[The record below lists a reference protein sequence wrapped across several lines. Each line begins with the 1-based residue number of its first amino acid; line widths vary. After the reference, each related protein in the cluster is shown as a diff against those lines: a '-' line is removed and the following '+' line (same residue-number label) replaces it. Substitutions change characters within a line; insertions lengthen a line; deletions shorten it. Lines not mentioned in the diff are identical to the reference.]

1 MYNSS
6 VQSSEN
12 IPDTHGEH
20 IMEIAKRARQ
30 IAPSLTLEIT
40 ARAKKMKADGI
51 TVVSFAAGEPD
62 FNTPDYI
69 IEAGHKALEMGL
81 TKYTPAAGTA
91 ELKNAI
97 CEKLKNDN
105 ALEYSPSQIVVSNG
119 GKHSLFNAFMAILD
133 PGDEVIVPAPYWL
146 SYPELVKMASGV
158 PVFVQTRPEN
168 KFKITAAE
176 LEKAITDKT
185 KAFILNNPNNPTG
198 AVYTRSELNA
208 LASVIEKH
216 NIYVISDEI
225 YEKLN
230 YEHRH
235 HSIAAYSDILK
246 DLTIVVN
253 GMSKTYS
260 MTGWRVGYA
269 AANEQ
274 IASAMSSLQSHS
286 TSNVNA
292 VAQYASYIALSDKY
306 HGDAFL
312 EDMRATFDAR
322 RALMM
327 LRLSRIGLNYIEP
340 KGAFYVMV
348 CVKEFEGKCFEGQR
362 IRSAYDFASVLLEH
376 AQVAVIPCECFGA
389 PEYIRLSYAAS
400 EKDIERGLDKI
411 ASFVAQLS

>member
-1 MYNSS
+1 M
-6 VQSSEN
+6 
-12 IPDTHGEH
+12 D
-20 IMEIAKRARQ
+20 IANRAKQ
-30 IAPSLTLEIT
+30 ISPSLTLEIT

-51 TVVSFAAGEPD
+51 PVVSFAAGEPD
-62 FNTPDYI
+62 FNTPEYI
-69 IEAGHKALEMGL
+69 IQAAHKALDMGM
-81 TKYTPAAGTA
+81 TKYTPASGIID
-91 ELKNAI
+91 LKNAI

-105 ALEYSPSQIVVSNG
+105 ALEYLPSQIVVSNG
-119 GKHSLFNAFMAILD
+119 GKHSLTNACLTIIN
-133 PGDEVIVPAPYWL
+133 PGDEVIIPSPYWL
-146 SYPELVKMASGV
+146 SYPEIVKLAGGV
-158 PVFVQTRPEN
+158 PVFVSTQPEN
-168 KFKITAAE
+168 NFKITPVE
-176 LEKAITDKT
+176 LEKAISDKT

-208 LASVIEKH
+208 LAAVIEKH
-216 NIYVISDEI
+216 DIYVISDEI

-246 DLTIVVN
+246 DRTIVVN

-274 IASAMSSLQSHS
+274 IAAAMSSVQSHS

-292 VAQYASYIALSDKY
+292 VAQYASYVALSDKL

-327 LRLSRIGLNYIEP
+327 LRLSRLGLHYIEP

-348 CVKEFEGKCFEGQR
+348 SIKDFEGKMYEGVR
-362 IRSAYDFASVLLEH
+362 IRTAYDLASSLLEH
-376 AQVAVIPCECFGA
+376 AQVAVIPCEGFGA
-389 PEYIRLSYAAS
+389 PDYIRLSYAAS
-400 EKDIERGLDKI
+400 EKDIERGLDSIK
-411 ASFVAQLS
+411 SFIAQLK

>member
-1 MYNSS
+1 M
-6 VQSSEN
+6 
-12 IPDTHGEH
+12 D
-20 IMEIAKRARQ
+20 IARRAKQ
-30 IAPSLTLEIT
+30 ISPSLTLEIT
-40 ARAKKMKADGI
+40 ARAKKMKADNI
-51 TVVSFAAGEPD
+51 PVVSFAAGEPD

-69 IEAGHKALEMGL
+69 IQAGHKALELGM
-81 TKYTPAAGTA
+81 TKYTPASGTA
-91 ELKNAI
+91 ELKAAI

-105 ALEYSPSQIVVSNG
+105 ALEYLPSQIVVSNG
-119 GKHSLFNAFMAILD
+119 GKHSLFNAFMAVLEV
-133 PGDEVIVPAPYWL
+133 GDEVIIPAPYWL
-146 SYPELVKMASGV
+146 SYPEIVKMAGGV
-158 PVFVQTRPEN
+158 PVYVQTKPEN
-168 KFKITAAE
+168 NFKITAVE
-176 LEKAITDKT
+176 LENAITDKT

-216 NIYVISDEI
+216 EVYVVSDEI

-246 DLTIVVN
+246 DRTIVVN

-260 MTGWRVGYA
+260 MTGWRVGYSA
-269 AANEQ
+269 SNEK
-274 IASAMSSLQSHS
+274 ISSAMASMQSHS
-286 TSNVNA
+286 TSNINA

-327 LRLSRIGLNYIEP
+327 LRLSRLGLKFIEP
-340 KGAFYVMV
+340 NGAFYVMV
-348 CVKEFEGKCFEGQR
+348 SIKQFQGMSYEGQR
-362 IRSAYDFASVLLEH
+362 IRSAHDLALSLLDN
-376 AQVAVIPCECFGA
+376 AQVAVIPCESFGA
-389 PEYIRLSYAAS
+389 PDYIRLSYAAS

-411 ASFVAQLS
+411 AVYLEQLK

>member
-1 MYNSS
+1 M
-6 VQSSEN
+6 
-12 IPDTHGEH
+12 D
-20 IMEIAKRARQ
+20 IARRAKQ
-30 IAPSLTLEIT
+30 ISPSLTLEIT
-40 ARAKKMKADGI
+40 ARAKKMKADNI
-51 TVVSFAAGEPD
+51 PVVSFAAGEPD

-69 IEAGHKALEMGL
+69 IQAGHKALELGM
-81 TKYTPAAGTA
+81 TKYTPASGTA
-91 ELKNAI
+91 ELKAAI

-105 ALEYSPSQIVVSNG
+105 ALEYLPSQIVVSNG
-119 GKHSLFNAFMAILD
+119 GKHSLFNAFMAVLEV
-133 PGDEVIVPAPYWL
+133 GDEVIIPAPYWL
-146 SYPELVKMASGV
+146 SYPEIVKMAGGV
-158 PVFVQTRPEN
+158 PVYVQTKPEN
-168 KFKITAAE
+168 NFKITAGE
-176 LEKAITDKT
+176 LGNALTDKT

-216 NIYVISDEI
+216 EVYVVSDEI

-246 DLTIVVN
+246 DRTIVVN

-260 MTGWRVGYA
+260 MTGWRVGYSA
-269 AANEQ
+269 SNEK
-274 IASAMSSLQSHS
+274 ISSAMASMQSHC
-286 TSNVNA
+286 TSNINA

-327 LRLSRIGLNYIEP
+327 LRLSRLGLKFIEP

-348 CVKEFEGKCFEGQR
+348 SIKQFQGMSYEGQR
-362 IRSAYDFASVLLEH
+362 IRSAHDLALSLLDN
-376 AQVAVIPCECFGA
+376 AQVAVIPCESFGA
-389 PEYIRLSYAAS
+389 PDYIRLSYAAS

-411 ASFVAQLS
+411 AVYLEQLKQ

>member
-1 MYNSS
+1 M
-6 VQSSEN
+6 
-12 IPDTHGEH
+12 D
-20 IMEIAKRARQ
+20 IAKRAKQ
-30 IAPSLTLEIT
+30 ISPSLTLEIT

-51 TVVSFAAGEPD
+51 PVVSFAAGEPD

-69 IEAGHKALEMGL
+69 IQAAHKALDMGM
-81 TKYTPAAGTA
+81 TKYTPASGIAD
-91 ELKNAI
+91 LKNAI

-105 ALEYSPSQIVVSNG
+105 ALDYLPSQIVVSNG
-119 GKHSLFNAFMAILD
+119 GKHSLTNACLTILN
-133 PGDEVIVPAPYWL
+133 PGDEVIIPSPYWL
-146 SYPELVKMASGV
+146 SYPEIVKLAGGV
-158 PVFVQTRPEN
+158 PVFVSTQPEN
-168 KFKITAAE
+168 NFKITPVE
-176 LEKAITDKT
+176 LEKAISDKT

-208 LASVIEKH
+208 LAAVIEKH
-216 NIYVISDEI
+216 ELYVISDEI

-246 DLTIVVN
+246 DRTIVVN

-274 IASAMSSLQSHS
+274 IAAAMSSVQSHS

-292 VAQYASYIALSDKY
+292 VAQYASYIALSDKF

-327 LRLSRIGLNYIEP
+327 LRLSRLGLHYIEP

-348 CVKEFEGKCFEGQR
+348 SIKDFEGKTYEGVR
-362 IRSAYDFASVLLEH
+362 IRTAYDLASSLLEH
-376 AQVAVIPCECFGA
+376 AQVAVVPCEGFGA
-389 PEYIRLSYAAS
+389 PDYIRLSYAAS
-400 EKDIERGLDKI
+400 EKDIERGLDSIKSYI
-411 ASFVAQLS
+411 AQLK

>member
-1 MYNSS
+1 MK
-6 VQSSEN
+6 
-12 IPDTHGEH
+12 
-20 IMEIAKRARQ
+20 IAKRAKQ
-30 IAPSLTLEIT
+30 ISPSLTLEIT
-40 ARAKKMKADGI
+40 AKAKKMKSDGI
-51 TVVSFAAGEPD
+51 PVVSFAAGEPD

-91 ELKNAI
+91 QLKTAI

-105 ALEYSPSQIVVSNG
+105 ALEYLPSQIVVSNG
-119 GKHSLFNAFMAILD
+119 GKHSLFNAFMTILE
-133 PGDEVIVPAPYWL
+133 PGDEVIIPAPYWL
-146 SYPELVKMASGV
+146 SYPEIVKMTGGV
-158 PVFVQTRPEN
+158 PVIVNTKPEN
-168 KFKITAAE
+168 NFKITAVE

-208 LASVIEKH
+208 LAAVIENH
-216 NIYVISDEI
+216 DVYVVSDEI

-235 HSIAAYSDILK
+235 HSIAACTDILK
-246 DLTIVVN
+246 DRTIVIN

-269 AANEQ
+269 AANES
-274 IASAMSSLQSHS
+274 IAAAMAGLQSHS

-292 VAQYASYIALSDKY
+292 VAQYASYVALSDKL

-327 LRLSRIGLNYIEP
+327 LRLHRLGLEYIEP
-340 KGAFYVMV
+340 KGAFYIMAS
-348 CVKEFEGKCFEGQR
+348 VKKFIGKSIEGQR
-362 IRSAYDFASVLLEH
+362 ITSAYDFSSALLEQV
-376 AQVAVIPCECFGA
+376 QVATIPCESFGA

-400 EKDIERGLDKI
+400 EIDIERGLDAM
-411 ASFVAQLS
+411 ASFLSQLH

>member
-1 MYNSS
+1 MK
-6 VQSSEN
+6 
-12 IPDTHGEH
+12 
-20 IMEIAKRARQ
+20 IAKRAKQ
-30 IAPSLTLEIT
+30 ISPSLTLEIT
-40 ARAKKMKADGI
+40 AKAKKMKSDGI
-51 TVVSFAAGEPD
+51 PVVSFAAGEPD

-91 ELKNAI
+91 QLKTAI

-105 ALEYSPSQIVVSNG
+105 ALEYLPSQIVVSNG
-119 GKHSLFNAFMAILD
+119 GKHSLFNAFMTILE
-133 PGDEVIVPAPYWL
+133 PGDEVIIPAPYWL
-146 SYPELVKMASGV
+146 SYPEIVKMTGGV
-158 PVFVQTRPEN
+158 PVIVNTKPEN
-168 KFKITAAE
+168 NFKITAVE

-208 LASVIEKH
+208 LAAVIENH
-216 NIYVISDEI
+216 DVYVVSDEI

-235 HSIAAYSDILK
+235 HSIAACTDILK
-246 DLTIVVN
+246 DRTIVIN

-269 AANEQ
+269 AANES
-274 IASAMSSLQSHS
+274 IAAAMAGLQSHS

-292 VAQYASYIALSDKY
+292 VAQYASYVALSDKL

-327 LRLSRIGLNYIEP
+327 LRLSRLGLKYIEP

-348 CVKEFEGKCFEGQR
+348 SIKEFEGKKYEGQV
-362 IRSAYDFASVLLEH
+362 IRSAYDLANIMLEH
-376 AQVAVIPCECFGA
+376 AQVAVIPCESFGA
-389 PEYIRLSYAAS
+389 PGYIRLSYAAS
-400 EKDIERGLDKI
+400 EKDIERGLDSI
-411 ASFVAQLS
+411 RSFFAQIKE

>member
-1 MYNSS
+1 M
-6 VQSSEN
+6 
-12 IPDTHGEH
+12 D
-20 IMEIAKRARQ
+20 IARRAKQ
-30 IAPSLTLEIT
+30 ISPSLTLEIT
-40 ARAKKMKADGI
+40 ARAKKMKADNI
-51 TVVSFAAGEPD
+51 PVVSFAAGEPD

-69 IEAGHKALEMGL
+69 IQAGHKALELGM
-81 TKYTPAAGTA
+81 TKYTPASGTA
-91 ELKNAI
+91 ELKAAI

-105 ALEYSPSQIVVSNG
+105 ALEYLPSQIVVSNG
-119 GKHSLFNAFMAILD
+119 GKHSLFNAFMAVLEV
-133 PGDEVIVPAPYWL
+133 GDEVIIPAPYWL
-146 SYPELVKMASGV
+146 SYPEIVKMAGGV
-158 PVFVQTRPEN
+158 PVYVQTKPEN
-168 KFKITAAE
+168 NFKITAVE
-176 LEKAITDKT
+176 LENAITDKT

-216 NIYVISDEI
+216 EVYVVSDEI

-246 DLTIVVN
+246 DRTIVVN

-260 MTGWRVGYA
+260 MTGWRVGYSA
-269 AANEQ
+269 SNEK
-274 IASAMSSLQSHS
+274 ISSAMASMQSHS
-286 TSNVNA
+286 TSNINA

-327 LRLSRIGLNYIEP
+327 LRLSRLGLKFIEP

-348 CVKEFEGKCFEGQR
+348 SIKQFQGMSYEGQR
-362 IRSAYDFASVLLEH
+362 IRSAHDLALSLLDN
-376 AQVAVIPCECFGA
+376 AQVAVIPCESFGA
-389 PEYIRLSYAAS
+389 PDYIRLSYAAS

-411 ASFVAQLS
+411 AVYLEQLK

>member
-1 MYNSS
+1 M
-6 VQSSEN
+6 
-12 IPDTHGEH
+12 D
-20 IMEIAKRARQ
+20 IARRAKQ
-30 IAPSLTLEIT
+30 ISPSLTLEIT
-40 ARAKKMKADGI
+40 ARAKKMKADNI
-51 TVVSFAAGEPD
+51 PVVSFAAGEPD

-69 IEAGHKALEMGL
+69 IQAGHKALELGM
-81 TKYTPAAGTA
+81 TKYTPASGTA
-91 ELKNAI
+91 ELKAAI

-105 ALEYSPSQIVVSNG
+105 ALEYLPSQIVVSNG
-119 GKHSLFNAFMAILD
+119 GKHSLFNAFMAVLEV
-133 PGDEVIVPAPYWL
+133 GDEVIIPAPYWL
-146 SYPELVKMASGV
+146 SYPEIVKMAGGV
-158 PVFVQTRPEN
+158 PVYVQTKPEN
-168 KFKITAAE
+168 NFKITAVE
-176 LEKAITDKT
+176 LENAITDKT

-216 NIYVISDEI
+216 EVYVVSDEI

-246 DLTIVVN
+246 DRTIVVN

-260 MTGWRVGYA
+260 MTGWRVGYSA
-269 AANEQ
+269 SNEK
-274 IASAMSSLQSHS
+274 ISSAMASMQSHC
-286 TSNVNA
+286 TSNINA

-327 LRLSRIGLNYIEP
+327 LRLSRLGLTFIEP

-348 CVKEFEGKCFEGQR
+348 SIKQFQGMSYEGQR
-362 IRSAYDFASVLLEH
+362 IRSAHDLALSLLDN
-376 AQVAVIPCECFGA
+376 AQVAVIPCESFGA
-389 PEYIRLSYAAS
+389 PDYIRLSYAAS

-411 ASFVAQLS
+411 AVYLEQLK

>member
-1 MYNSS
+1 
-6 VQSSEN
+6 
-12 IPDTHGEH
+12 
-20 IMEIAKRARQ
+20 MEIANRAKQ

-40 ARAKKMKADGI
+40 ARAKKMRADGI
-51 TVVSFAAGEPD
+51 TVESFAAGEPD
-62 FNTPDYI
+62 FNTPQYI
-69 IEAGHKALEMGL
+69 IDAAHKGLDMGL
-81 TKYTPAAGTA
+81 TKYTPASGIA
-91 ELKNAI
+91 ELKGAI

-119 GKHSLFNAFMAILD
+119 GKHSLFNAFMAILN
-133 PGDEVIVPAPYWL
+133 PGDEVIIPSPYWL
-146 SYPELVKMASGV
+146 SYPELVKMTGGE
-158 PVFVQTRPEN
+158 PVYVQTRAEN
-168 KFKITAAE
+168 KFKITADE

-198 AVYTRSELNA
+198 AVYTRKEINA
-208 LASVIEKH
+208 LAAVVEKH

-235 HSIAAYSDILK
+235 YSIAAYSDVLK
-246 DLTIVVN
+246 ELTIVIN

-274 IASAMSSLQSHS
+274 VASAMSSLQSHS

-306 HGDAFL
+306 HGEAFL

-327 LRLSRIGLNYIEP
+327 LRLSRIGLKYIEP

-348 CVKEFEGKCFEGQR
+348 SVKEFEGKRYEGQT
-362 IRSAYDFASVLLEH
+362 IRSAYDFASLLLDR

-389 PEYIRLSYAAS
+389 PDYIRLSYAAS
-400 EKDIERGLDKI
+400 EKDIERGLNKL
-411 ASFVAQLS
+411 AAFVGQLS

>member
-1 MYNSS
+1 M
-6 VQSSEN
+6 
-12 IPDTHGEH
+12 D
-20 IMEIAKRARQ
+20 IARRAKQ
-30 IAPSLTLEIT
+30 ISPSLTLEIT
-40 ARAKKMKADGI
+40 ARAKKMKADNI
-51 TVVSFAAGEPD
+51 PVVSFAAGEPD

-69 IEAGHKALEMGL
+69 IQAGHKALELGM
-81 TKYTPAAGTA
+81 TKYTPASGTA
-91 ELKNAI
+91 ELKAAI

-105 ALEYSPSQIVVSNG
+105 ALEYLPSQIVVSNG
-119 GKHSLFNAFMAILD
+119 GKHSLFNAFMAVLEV
-133 PGDEVIVPAPYWL
+133 GDEVIIPAPYWL
-146 SYPELVKMASGV
+146 SYPEIVKMAGGV
-158 PVFVQTRPEN
+158 PVYVQTKPEN
-168 KFKITAAE
+168 NFKITAVE
-176 LEKAITDKT
+176 LENAITDKT

-198 AVYTRSELNA
+198 AVYTRSELTA

-216 NIYVISDEI
+216 EVYVVSDEI

-246 DLTIVVN
+246 DRTIVVN

-260 MTGWRVGYA
+260 MTGWRVGYSA
-269 AANEQ
+269 SNEK
-274 IASAMSSLQSHS
+274 ISSAMASMQSHS
-286 TSNVNA
+286 TSNINA

-327 LRLSRIGLNYIEP
+327 LRLSRLGLKFIEP

-348 CVKEFEGKCFEGQR
+348 SIKQFQGMSYEGQR
-362 IRSAYDFASVLLEH
+362 IRSAHDLALSLLDN
-376 AQVAVIPCECFGA
+376 AQVAVIPCESFGA
-389 PEYIRLSYAAS
+389 PDYIRLSYAAS

-411 ASFVAQLS
+411 AVYLEQLK

>member
-1 MYNSS
+1 M
-6 VQSSEN
+6 
-12 IPDTHGEH
+12 D
-20 IMEIAKRARQ
+20 IARRAKQ
-30 IAPSLTLEIT
+30 ISPSLTLEIT
-40 ARAKKMKADGI
+40 ARAKKMKADNI
-51 TVVSFAAGEPD
+51 PVVSFAAGEPD

-69 IEAGHKALEMGL
+69 IQAGHKALELGM
-81 TKYTPAAGTA
+81 TKYTPASGTA
-91 ELKNAI
+91 ELKAAI

-105 ALEYSPSQIVVSNG
+105 ALEYLPSQIVVSNG
-119 GKHSLFNAFMAILD
+119 GKHSLFNAFMAVLE
-133 PGDEVIVPAPYWL
+133 PGDEVIIPAPYWL
-146 SYPELVKMASGV
+146 SYPEIVKMAGGV
-158 PVFVQTRPEN
+158 PVYVQTKPEN
-168 KFKITAAE
+168 NFKITAVE
-176 LEKAITDKT
+176 LENAITDKT

-216 NIYVISDEI
+216 EIYVVSDEI

-246 DLTIVVN
+246 DRTIVVN

-260 MTGWRVGYA
+260 MTGWRVGYSA
-269 AANEQ
+269 SNEK
-274 IASAMSSLQSHS
+274 ISSAMASMQSHS
-286 TSNVNA
+286 TSNINA

-327 LRLSRIGLNYIEP
+327 LRLSRLGLKFIEP

-348 CVKEFEGKCFEGQR
+348 SIKQFEGMSYEGQR
-362 IRSAYDFASVLLEH
+362 IRSAHDLALSLLDN
-376 AQVAVIPCECFGA
+376 AQVAVIPCESFGA
-389 PEYIRLSYAAS
+389 PDYIRLSYAAS

-411 ASFVAQLS
+411 AVYLEQLK

>member
-1 MYNSS
+1 
-6 VQSSEN
+6 
-12 IPDTHGEH
+12 
-20 IMEIAKRARQ
+20 MEIANRAKQ

-40 ARAKKMKADGI
+40 ARAKKMRADGI
-51 TVVSFAAGEPD
+51 TVESFAAGEPD
-62 FNTPDYI
+62 FNTPQYI
-69 IEAGHKALEMGL
+69 IDAAHKGLDMGL
-81 TKYTPAAGTA
+81 TKYTPASGIA

-119 GKHSLFNAFMAILD
+119 GKHSLFNAFMAILN
-133 PGDEVIVPAPYWL
+133 PGDEVIIPSPYWL
-146 SYPELVKMASGV
+146 SYPELVKMTGGE
-158 PVFVQTRPEN
+158 PVYVQTRAEN
-168 KFKITAAE
+168 KFKITADE

-198 AVYTRSELNA
+198 AVYTRKEINA
-208 LASVIEKH
+208 LAAVVEKH

-235 HSIAAYSDILK
+235 YSIAAYSDILK
-246 DLTIVVN
+246 ELTIVIN

-274 IASAMSSLQSHS
+274 VASAMSSLQSHS

-306 HGDAFL
+306 HGEAFL

-327 LRLSRIGLNYIEP
+327 LRLSRIGLKYIEP

-348 CVKEFEGKCFEGQR
+348 SVKEFEGKRYEGQT
-362 IRSAYDFASVLLEH
+362 IRSAYDFASLLLDR

-389 PEYIRLSYAAS
+389 PDYIRLSYAAS
-400 EKDIERGLDKI
+400 EKDIERGLNKL
-411 ASFVAQLS
+411 AAFVGQLS